1 MRFLVS
7 LLLLISFFISFSQ
20 KNDVDNKYLE
30 DQFYLGLYYS
40 TLTSSPENFNQN
52 KFSST
57 LNFGF
62 IRDFPFNNQ
71 RNFGIGAGVGMSF
84 SSSNSNLKLSDL
96 NSSVSGEIVNGQD
109 FTKNKWNTTKI
120 EFPFEVRWRTST
132 PTSYKFWRV
141 YFGVKTSY
149 LLKSKYK
156 YESLNSNYTLEN
168 LPFRKTQS
176 GITVNAGN
184 NTWNLGLYMGLNP
197 IFNKEFGQ
205 NNPNLKDLKEFKLGL
220 VFYILWFY
228 TYKNY

>member
-62 IRDFPFNNQ
+62 IRDFPFNEQ
-71 RNFGIGAGVGMSF
+71 RNFGIGAGVGLSF

-96 NSSVSGEIVNGQD
+96 NSSVSGEIVNGED

-141 YFGVKTSY
+141 YFGVKTTY

-156 YESLNSNYTLEN
+156 YETLNSNYTLEN

-220 VFYILWFY
+220 VFYIL
-228 TYKNY
+228 

>member
-1 MRFLVS
+1 
-7 LLLLISFFISFSQ
+7 
-20 KNDVDNKYLE
+20 
-30 DQFYLGLYYS
+30 LGLYYS
-40 TLTSSPENFNQN
+40 ALTSAPENFNQN

-62 IRDFPFNNQ
+62 IRDLPLNKQ
-71 RNFGIGAGVGMSF
+71 RNFGFGVGVGLSLG
-84 SSSNSNLKLSDL
+84 SSNSNLKLSEL
-96 NSSVSGEIVNGQD
+96 NNSVSAEIVNGED

-220 VFYILWFY
+220 VFYIL
-228 TYKNY
+228 

>member
-7 LLLLISFFISFSQ
+7 LLLLVSFFISFSQ

-62 IRDFPFNNQ
+62 IRDFPFNKQ
-71 RNFGIGAGVGMSF
+71 RNFGVGVGVGLSL

-96 NSSVSGEIVNGQD
+96 NSSVSGEIVNGAD
-109 FTKNKWNTTKI
+109 FTKNKWNTTRI

-132 PTSYKFWRV
+132 PTNYKFWRV

-156 YESLNSNYTLEN
+156 YESLSSDYTLEN

-220 VFYILWFY
+220 VFYIL
-228 TYKNY
+228 

>member
-62 IRDFPFNNQ
+62 IRDFPFNEQ
-71 RNFGIGAGVGMSF
+71 RNFGIGAGVGLSF

-96 NSSVSGEIVNGQD
+96 NSSVSGEIVNGED
-109 FTKNKWNTTKI
+109 FTKNKCNTTKI

-220 VFYILWFY
+220 VFYIL
-228 TYKNY
+228 

>member
-1 MRFLVS
+1 MRYLISFLLVINFLVS
-7 LLLLISFFISFSQ
+7 YSQ
-20 KNDVDNKYLE
+20 TSNVDNNYLE

-62 IRDFPFNNQ
+62 IRDIPFNKQ
-71 RNFGIGAGVGMSF
+71 RNFGVGLGAGLSL
-84 SSSNSNLKLSDL
+84 SSSSSNLKLSEL
-96 NSSVSGEIVNGQD
+96 NNVISGEIVSGKD
-109 FTKNKWNTTKI
+109 FTKNKWNTSSI
-120 EFPFEVRWRTST
+120 EIPFEIRWRTST
-132 PTSYKFWRV
+132 PNNYKFWRV

-156 YESLNSNYTLEN
+156 FESINTNYSIQTLP
-168 LPFRKTQS
+168 LRKTQS
-176 GITVNAGN
+176 GLTVNAGN

-205 NNPNLKDLKEFKLGL
+205 NNPEIKDLKEFKLGL
-220 VFYILWFY
+220 VFYIL
-228 TYKNY
+228 

>member
-62 IRDFPFNNQ
+62 IRDFPFNEQ
-71 RNFGIGAGVGMSF
+71 RNFGVGVGVGLSF

-96 NSSVSGEIVNGQD
+96 NSSVSGEIVNGED

-220 VFYILWFY
+220 VFYIL
-228 TYKNY
+228 

>member
-62 IRDFPFNNQ
+62 IRDFPFNEQ

-120 EFPFEVRWRTST
+120 EFPFEFRWRTST

-220 VFYILWFY
+220 VFYIL
-228 TYKNY
+228 

>member
-20 KNDVDNKYLE
+20 KNDVDNKHLE

-62 IRDFPFNNQ
+62 IRDFPFNKQ
-71 RNFGIGAGVGMSF
+71 RNFGVGVGVGLSL

-96 NSSVSGEIVNGQD
+96 NSSVSGEIVNGED

-156 YESLNSNYTLEN
+156 YESLSSDYTLEN

-197 IFNKEFGQ
+197 IFNKEVGQ

-220 VFYILWFY
+220 VFYIL
-228 TYKNY
+228 

>member
-1 MRFLVS
+1 MRYLISFLLVINFLVS
-7 LLLLISFFISFSQ
+7 YSQ
-20 KNDVDNKYLE
+20 TSDVDNNYLE

-62 IRDFPFNNQ
+62 IRDIPFNKQ
-71 RNFGIGAGVGMSF
+71 RNFGVGLGAGLSL
-84 SSSNSNLKLSDL
+84 SSSSSNLKLSEL
-96 NSSVSGEIVNGQD
+96 NNVISGEIVSGED
-109 FTKNKWNTTKI
+109 FTKNKWNTSSI
-120 EFPFEVRWRTST
+120 EIPFEIRWRTST
-132 PTSYKFWRV
+132 PTNYKFWRV

-156 YESLNSNYTLEN
+156 FESINTNYSIQTLP
-168 LPFRKTQS
+168 LRKTQS
-176 GITVNAGN
+176 GLTVNAGN

-205 NNPNLKDLKEFKLGL
+205 NNPEIKDLKEFKLGL
-220 VFYILWFY
+220 VFYIL
-228 TYKNY
+228 

>member
-20 KNDVDNKYLE
+20 KNNVDNKYLE

-62 IRDFPFNNQ
+62 IRDFPFNEQ
-71 RNFGIGAGVGMSF
+71 RNFGIGAGVGLSF

-220 VFYILWFY
+220 VFYIL
-228 TYKNY
+228 

>member
-62 IRDFPFNNQ
+62 IRDFPFNEQ
-71 RNFGIGAGVGMSF
+71 RNFGIGAGVGLSF

-197 IFNKEFGQ
+197 IFTKDFGQ
-205 NNPNLKDLKEFKLGL
+205 MHPELKDLKEFKLGL
-220 VFYILWFY
+220 VFYIL
-228 TYKNY
+228 

>member
-62 IRDFPFNNQ
+62 IRDFPFNEQ
-71 RNFGIGAGVGMSF
+71 RNFGIGAGVGLSL

-96 NSSVSGEIVNGQD
+96 NSSVSGEIVNGED

-220 VFYILWFY
+220 VFYIL
-228 TYKNY
+228 

>member
-1 MRFLVS
+1 MRYLISFLLVINFLVS
-7 LLLLISFFISFSQ
+7 YSQ
-20 KNDVDNKYLE
+20 TSNVDNNYLE

-62 IRDFPFNNQ
+62 IRDIPFNKQ
-71 RNFGIGAGVGMSF
+71 RNFGVGLGAGLSL
-84 SSSNSNLKLSDL
+84 SSSSSNLKLSEL
-96 NSSVSGEIVNGQD
+96 NNSVSAEIINGED
-109 FTKNKWNTTKI
+109 FTKNKWNTSSI
-120 EFPFEVRWRTST
+120 EIPFEIRWRTST
-132 PTSYKFWRV
+132 PTNYKFWRV

-156 YESLNSNYTLEN
+156 FESINTNYSIQTLP
-168 LPFRKTQS
+168 LRKTQS
-176 GITVNAGN
+176 GLTVNAGN

-205 NNPNLKDLKEFKLGL
+205 NNPEIKDLKEFKLGL
-220 VFYILWFY
+220 VFYIL
-228 TYKNY
+228 

>member
-62 IRDFPFNNQ
+62 IRDFPFNEQ
-71 RNFGIGAGVGMSF
+71 RNFGVGVGVGLSL

-96 NSSVSGEIVNGQD
+96 NSSVSGEIVNGED

-220 VFYILWFY
+220 VFYIL
-228 TYKNY
+228 

>member
-62 IRDFPFNNQ
+62 IRDFPFNEQ
-71 RNFGIGAGVGMSF
+71 RNFGVGVGVGLSL

-96 NSSVSGEIVNGQD
+96 NSSVSGEIVNSED

-132 PTSYKFWRV
+132 PTNYKFWRV

-220 VFYILWFY
+220 VFYIL
-228 TYKNY
+228 

>member
-40 TLTSSPENFNQN
+40 TLTSSPENYNQN

-62 IRDFPFNNQ
+62 IRDFPFNEQ
-71 RNFGIGAGVGMSF
+71 RNFGIGAGVGLSL

-96 NSSVSGEIVNGQD
+96 NSSVSGEIVNGED

-220 VFYILWFY
+220 VFYIL
-228 TYKNY
+228 

>member
-40 TLTSSPENFNQN
+40 TLTSSPENYNQN

-62 IRDFPFNNQ
+62 IRDFPFNEQ
-71 RNFGIGAGVGMSF
+71 RNFGVGVGVGLSL

-96 NSSVSGEIVNGQD
+96 NSSVSGEIVNGED

-149 LLKSKYK
+149 LLKSKYKYK

-220 VFYILWFY
+220 VFYIL
-228 TYKNY
+228 

>member
-1 MRFLVS
+1 MRYFISFILVINFLVS
-7 LLLLISFFISFSQ
+7 YSQ
-20 KNDVDNKYLE
+20 VSDVDNNYLE

-62 IRDFPFNNQ
+62 IRDIPFNKQ
-71 RNFGIGAGVGMSF
+71 RNFGVGLGAGLSF
-84 SSSNSNLKLSDL
+84 SSSSSNLKLSEL
-96 NSSVSGEIVNGQD
+96 NNVINGEIVSGED
-109 FTKNKWNTTKI
+109 FTKNKWNTSSI
-120 EFPFEVRWRTST
+120 EIPFEIRWRTST
-132 PTSYKFWRV
+132 PTNYKFWRV
-141 YFGVKTSY
+141 YFGIKTSY

-156 YESLNSNYTLEN
+156 FESVNTDYSIQTLP
-168 LPFRKTQS
+168 LRKTQS

-205 NNPNLKDLKEFKLGL
+205 NNPEIKDLKEFKLGL
-220 VFYILWFY
+220 VFYIL
-228 TYKNY
+228 

>member
-62 IRDFPFNNQ
+62 IRDFPFNEQ
-71 RNFGIGAGVGMSF
+71 RNFGIGAGVGLSF

-96 NSSVSGEIVNGQD
+96 NNSVSGKIVNGED

-220 VFYILWFY
+220 VFYIL
-228 TYKNY
+228 

>member
-62 IRDFPFNNQ
+62 IRDFPFNEQ
-71 RNFGIGAGVGMSF
+71 RNFGIGAGVGLSF

-220 VFYILWFY
+220 VFYIL
-228 TYKNY
+228 

>member
-1 MRFLVS
+1 MRYFISFILVINFLVS
-7 LLLLISFFISFSQ
+7 YSQ
-20 KNDVDNKYLE
+20 TSDVDNNYLE

-62 IRDFPFNNQ
+62 IRDIPFNKQ
-71 RNFGIGAGVGMSF
+71 RNFGVGLGAGLSF
-84 SSSNSNLKLSDL
+84 SSSSSNLRLSEL
-96 NSSVSGEIVNGQD
+96 NNVINGEIVSGED
-109 FTKNKWNTTKI
+109 FTKNKWNTSSI
-120 EFPFEVRWRTST
+120 EIPFEIRWRTST
-132 PTSYKFWRV
+132 PTNYKFWRV
-141 YFGVKTSY
+141 YFGIKTSY

-156 YESLNSNYTLEN
+156 FESVNTDYSIQTLP
-168 LPFRKTQS
+168 LRKTQS

-205 NNPNLKDLKEFKLGL
+205 NNPEIKDLKEFKLGL
-220 VFYILWFY
+220 VFYIL
-228 TYKNY
+228 

>member
-62 IRDFPFNNQ
+62 IRDFPFNEQ
-71 RNFGIGAGVGMSF
+71 RNFGIGAGVGLSF

-96 NSSVSGEIVNGQD
+96 NSSVSGEIVNSED

-156 YESLNSNYTLEN
+156 YESLNSNYTIEN

-220 VFYILWFY
+220 VFYIL
-228 TYKNY
+228 

>member
-40 TLTSSPENFNQN
+40 TLTSSPEDFNQN

-62 IRDFPFNNQ
+62 IRDFPFNEQ
-71 RNFGIGAGVGMSF
+71 RNFGVGVGVGLSL

-96 NSSVSGEIVNGQD
+96 NSSVSGEIVNSED

-132 PTSYKFWRV
+132 PTNYKFWRV

-220 VFYILWFY
+220 VFYIL
-228 TYKNY
+228 

>member
-1 MRFLVS
+1 
-7 LLLLISFFISFSQ
+7 LLISFFISFSQ

-62 IRDFPFNNQ
+62 IRDFPFNEQ
-71 RNFGIGAGVGMSF
+71 RNFGVGVGVGLSL

-96 NSSVSGEIVNGQD
+96 NSSVSGEIVNGED

-141 YFGVKTSY
+141 YFGVKTTY

-156 YESLNSNYTLEN
+156 YETLNSNYTLEN

-220 VFYILWFY
+220 VFYIL
-228 TYKNY
+228 

>member
-40 TLTSSPENFNQN
+40 TLTSSPEDFNQN

-62 IRDFPFNNQ
+62 IRDFPFNKQ
-71 RNFGIGAGVGMSF
+71 RNFGIGAGVGLSF

-96 NSSVSGEIVNGQD
+96 NSSVSGEIVNGED

-220 VFYILWFY
+220 VFYIL
-228 TYKNY
+228 

>member
-30 DQFYLGLYYS
+30 DQFYFGLYYS
-40 TLTSSPENFNQN
+40 TLTSSPENYNQN

-62 IRDFPFNNQ
+62 IRDFPFNEQ
-71 RNFGIGAGVGMSF
+71 RNFGVGVGVGLSL

-96 NSSVSGEIVNGQD
+96 NSSVSGEIVNGED

-156 YESLNSNYTLEN
+156 YESLSSDYTLEN

-220 VFYILWFY
+220 VFYIL
-228 TYKNY
+228 

>member
-62 IRDFPFNNQ
+62 IRDFPFNYQ
-71 RNFGIGAGVGMSF
+71 RNFGIGAGVGLSL

-220 VFYILWFY
+220 VFYIL
-228 TYKNY
+228 

>member
-1 MRFLVS
+1 MRYFISFILVINFLVS
-7 LLLLISFFISFSQ
+7 YSQ
-20 KNDVDNKYLE
+20 VSDVDNNYLE

-62 IRDFPFNNQ
+62 IRDIPFNKQ
-71 RNFGIGAGVGMSF
+71 RNFGVGLGAGLSF
-84 SSSNSNLKLSDL
+84 SSSSSNLRLSEL
-96 NSSVSGEIVNGQD
+96 NNIISGEIVSGED
-109 FTKNKWNTTKI
+109 FTKNKWNTSSI
-120 EFPFEVRWRTST
+120 EIPFEIRWRTST
-132 PTSYKFWRV
+132 PTNYKFWRV
-141 YFGVKTSY
+141 YFGIKTSY

-156 YESLNSNYTLEN
+156 FESVNTDYSIQTLP
-168 LPFRKTQS
+168 LRKTQS

-205 NNPNLKDLKEFKLGL
+205 NNPEIKDLKEFKLGL
-220 VFYILWFY
+220 VFYIL
-228 TYKNY
+228 

>member
-1 MRFLVS
+1 MRYFISFILVINFLVS
-7 LLLLISFFISFSQ
+7 YSQ
-20 KNDVDNKYLE
+20 VSDVDNNYLE

-62 IRDFPFNNQ
+62 IRDIPFNKQ
-71 RNFGIGAGVGMSF
+71 RNFGVGLGAGLSL
-84 SSSNSNLKLSDL
+84 SSSSSNLKLSEL
-96 NSSVSGEIVNGQD
+96 NNVISGEIVSGED
-109 FTKNKWNTTKI
+109 FTKNKWNTSSI
-120 EFPFEVRWRTST
+120 EIPFEIRWRTST
-132 PTSYKFWRV
+132 PTNYKFWRV

-156 YESLNSNYTLEN
+156 FESINTNYSIQTLP
-168 LPFRKTQS
+168 LRKTQS
-176 GITVNAGN
+176 GLTVNAGN

-205 NNPNLKDLKEFKLGL
+205 NNPEIKDLKEFKLGL
-220 VFYILWFY
+220 VFYIL
-228 TYKNY
+228 

>member
-40 TLTSSPENFNQN
+40 TLTSSPEDFNQN

-71 RNFGIGAGVGMSF
+71 RNFGVAVGVGLSL

-96 NSSVSGEIVNGQD
+96 NSSVSGEIVNGED

-220 VFYILWFY
+220 VFYIL
-228 TYKNY
+228 

>member
-20 KNDVDNKYLE
+20 KNNVDNKYLE

-40 TLTSSPENFNQN
+40 TLTSSPEDFNQN

-62 IRDFPFNNQ
+62 IRDFPFNEQ

-220 VFYILWFY
+220 VFYIL
-228 TYKNY
+228 

>member
-40 TLTSSPENFNQN
+40 TLTSSPEDFNQN

-62 IRDFPFNNQ
+62 IRDFPFNEQ
-71 RNFGIGAGVGMSF
+71 RNFGIGAGVGLSF

-96 NSSVSGEIVNGQD
+96 NSSVSGEIVNGED

-156 YESLNSNYTLEN
+156 YETLNSNYTLEN

-220 VFYILWFY
+220 VFYIL
-228 TYKNY
+228 